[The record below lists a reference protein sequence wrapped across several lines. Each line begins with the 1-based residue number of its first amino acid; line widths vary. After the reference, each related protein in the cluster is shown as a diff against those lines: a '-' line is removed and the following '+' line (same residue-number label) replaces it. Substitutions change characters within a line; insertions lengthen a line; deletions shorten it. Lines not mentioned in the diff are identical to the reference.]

1 MFTFRGSIGPVELAF
16 TDRLG
21 GVSAAPFDELNLAV
35 GSADPA
41 VPANI
46 ERVRAAF
53 GPTDTWVHLRQ
64 VHGSHV
70 HLADLVQINADLA
83 QTDGELAQT
92 DRDLARIEADAVVTR
107 DPGLT
112 LSVRAADCVPIVLAD
127 VEAGVIGAA
136 HAGRAGVVAEV
147 AVETVRAMHVQG
159 ASRIEAWIG
168 PYVCGACYE
177 VPLDLQAE
185 VVGSVPATAA
195 TTSWGTP
202 ALDLGAGLRAQLQ
215 AVGVEVHDVSRCTR
229 ESLDLYSYRR
239 DGASAGRHVGIIR
252 MRP

>member
-1 MFTFRGSIGPVELAF
+1 MFAYRTSIGPVDLAF
-16 TDRLG
+16 TDRIG
-21 GVSAAPFDELNLAV
+21 GVSAAPFEELNLAV

-53 GPTDTWVHLRQ
+53 GAGDEWVHLRQ

-70 HLADLVQINADLA
+70 HLADLSQINADLA
-83 QTDGELAQT
+83 RSDHEV
-92 DRDLARIEADAVVTR
+92 ARIEADAVVTR
-107 DPGLT
+107 DSGLT
-112 LSVRAADCVPIVLAD
+112 LSVRAADCVPVLLAD

-147 AVETVRAMHVQG
+147 AAQTVRAMRRQG
-159 ASRIEAWIG
+159 ATSLQAWIG

-202 ALDLGAGLRAQLQ
+202 ALDLGAGVRAQLETI
-215 AVGVEVHDVSRCTR
+215 GVEVHDVSRCTR

-239 DGASAGRHVGIIR
+239 DGLSAGRHAGIIR
-252 MRP
+252 LRP